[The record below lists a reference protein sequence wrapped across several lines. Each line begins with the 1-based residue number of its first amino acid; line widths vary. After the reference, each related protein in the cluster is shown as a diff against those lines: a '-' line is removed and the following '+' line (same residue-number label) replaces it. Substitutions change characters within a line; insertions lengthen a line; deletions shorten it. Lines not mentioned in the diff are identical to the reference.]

1 MIDEKDVAEYVDEL
15 ALYIDSEAPA
25 DLKVKVQEKIKTAII
40 TGENKMSSIKE
51 YFKQE
56 GRIEGIQE
64 GRKEGKEEGK
74 MEGRKEGL
82 EEGFKRVAFNM
93 LKNGESAE
101 KIALFTGLSTEQ
113 ISSLYKQLLKN
124 DGKDSISNS

>member
-64 GRKEGKEEGK
+64 GRKEGI
-74 MEGRKEGL
+74 
-82 EEGFKRVAFNM
+82 EEGFKQGTEKIALNM
-93 LKNGESAE
+93 LKNGESTEKVALYTGLPEE
-101 KIALFTGLSTEQ
+101 KITN
-113 ISSLYKQLLKN
+113 LYTQLIKN
-124 DGKDSISNS
+124 NGKNGIRK